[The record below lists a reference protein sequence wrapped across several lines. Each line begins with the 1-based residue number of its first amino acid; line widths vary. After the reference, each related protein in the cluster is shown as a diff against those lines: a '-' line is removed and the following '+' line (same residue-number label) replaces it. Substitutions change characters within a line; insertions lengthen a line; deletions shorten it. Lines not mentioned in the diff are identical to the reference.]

1 MKRKRAAFLA
11 ILIVALLTG
20 AMYVV
25 ASLREKSE
33 AASAAVPTPLEDQKV
48 TFHEARV
55 AAQPDDSE
63 AYRKLA
69 AALVVRAEASG
80 NGADYDRAWQQ
91 LELAEGF
98 APGSQQLIQTRATLL
113 LSRHRFGQAQSTA
126 EQGLRVNPE
135 NADLLGLAGDG
146 ALESGDFNAAEKY
159 YRKLSEVAPRLASTW
174 AKLSHLA
181 EMRGD
186 FEQAAKLMEKSINA
200 SYPKPLSL
208 DAFARARSILGEI
221 EAKRGRLDEA
231 RRQYKWA
238 LYKQPNHPL
247 AVEFLADLDQW
258 QGNLAE
264 AENAYRKLLA
274 GKPNPKYKTSLAAL
288 LERTGQKEE
297 AARLRD
303 EARRFYEWSVSTG
316 NEGYLRPL
324 ATMKLAAGQ
333 YQAAA
338 ELATRDI
345 ALRPTP
351 ESRAL
356 YAGILRAAQEAGK
369 PVTGLAPL
377 RAESGS
383 AESAIM
389 PLKSTGDFARP

>member
-1 MKRKRAAFLA
+1 MKRKGATFLA
-11 ILIVALLTG
+11 ISIVVVVALAG
-20 AMYVV
+20 AIYVV
-25 ASLREKSE
+25 ASFREKSK
-33 AASAAVPTPLEDQKV
+33 AAEAAVPAPVEDQKV
-48 TFHEARV
+48 AFHEARV
-55 AAQPDDSE
+55 AAQPDDADS
-63 AYRKLA
+63 YRKLA
-69 AALVVRAEASG
+69 AALVARAEASG

-91 LELAEGF
+91 LELAERF
-98 APGSQQLIQTRATLL
+98 ERGSLQLIQTRAMLL
-113 LSRHRFGQAQSTA
+113 FSRHRFKQTQTTA
-126 EQGLRVNPE
+126 EQGLQANPLSP
-135 NADLLGLAGDG
+135 DLLGLAGDG
-146 ALESGDFNAAEKY
+146 ALESGDFDAAEKH
-159 YRKLSEVAPRLASTW
+159 YRKLSDVAPRLTSTW
-174 AKLSHLA
+174 SRLSHLA

-186 FEQAAKLMEKSINA
+186 FEEAAKLMEKSINA

-208 DAFARARSILGEI
+208 DAFAWARAILGEI

-258 QGNLAE
+258 QGNLTE
-264 AENAYRKLLA
+264 AEVAYRKLLA
-274 GKPNPKYKTSLAAL
+274 VKPDPKYKTSLAGL
-288 LERTGQKEE
+288 LERKGQKEE

-303 EARRFYEWSVSTG
+303 EARRFYEWSVGTG

-324 ATMKLAAGQ
+324 ATLKLAAKE

-356 YAGILRAAQEAGK
+356 YTGILRAAEEAGQ
-369 PVTGLAPL
+369 PVKGFAPL

-383 AESAIM
+383 VVQATQTTESN
-389 PLKSTGDFARP
+389 R